1 MENNTV
7 SYIKTDENRILNET
21 TIRWVKKM
29 GECLEI
35 CNKSTG
41 CSIINGGTHKICRL
55 NNPDSYE
62 KLNRFFQ

>member
-1 MENNTV
+1 MENNV
-7 SYIKTDENRILNET
+7 ISYIKTDQNRIINET
-21 TIRWVKKM
+21 SIRWVKKM
-29 GECLEI
+29 GECLEV

-41 CSIINGGTHKICRL
+41 CNVKNGGTHKICRF